1 MLHPLFSTLVKRPD
15 LVVDHIT
22 AYAAL
27 FHQEAVSAGTDLLTR
42 AAAWVVAVLTAV
54 IFLGLTGVALMLGLM
69 QNQFHWV
76 LVVVPGI
83 ALLLV
88 VIAMLRALKP
98 WQTEQFPELK
108 AQIDSDARA
117 LRMVSTT

>member
-15 LVVDHIT
+15 LVVDHIA

-27 FHQEAVSAGTDLLTR
+27 FHQEAVSAGTGLLTR
-42 AAAWVVAVLTAV
+42 AAAWVVAVLTTV
-54 IFLGLTGVALMLGLM
+54 VFLGLTGVALMLGLM

-76 LVVVPGI
+76 LIVVPGV

-88 VIAMLRALKP
+88 VIAVLGALKP
-98 WQTEQFPELK
+98 WQTEQFAELK

>member
-1 MLHPLFSTLVKRPD
+1 
-15 LVVDHIT
+15 
-22 AYAAL
+22 
-27 FHQEAVSAGTDLLTR
+27 
-42 AAAWVVAVLTAV
+42 
-54 IFLGLTGVALMLGLM
+54 M

-76 LVVVPGI
+76 LVLVPGA

-88 VIAMLRALKP
+88 VVAVVRAIKP

-117 LRMVSTT
+117 LRMVS